1 MSRVVELV
9 VYIADD
15 KVWDA
20 FVSYKSSGSDEDF
33 VLNKLQPVLEDK
45 FGFRLCLHYRDFVI
59 GAGTYFDIQCPPK
72 DPKCITR
79 TPTKC

>member
-20 FVSYKSSGSDEDF
+20 FVSYKSSGGDVDF

-45 FGFRLCLHYRDFVI
+45 FGFRLCLHCRDFVI
-59 GAGTYFDIQCPPK
+59 GAGTYIDIQCPPK
-72 DPKCITR
+72 DHEV
-79 TPTKC
+79 